1 MNILLTVIVFIV
13 IFSLIVL
20 IHEFGHFFVAKREGV
35 KVEEFGFGLPPR
47 AYGIKRGDT
56 IYSLNWLPFGGFIR
70 MFGEDS
76 KDAKMITHPDSFMS
90 KSIGA
95 RSRIIVAGVLMNFL
109 LSIVLLSVGF
119 SIGIKPLMVSEED
132 ILANISNGTIETAN
146 GVLIKEVA
154 SKSHAEDLGLKAGD
168 AVIQID
174 GKDITDFD
182 ALKKSVA
189 VISDKWPVLK
199 VRRGDSVMN
208 IELRGKTGVE
218 SGITFYDAFFLPRV
232 IVKDVKKDSE
242 ISRAGLRDKDIIL
255 SMNSEQ
261 IYDMGRAQSVIN
273 ENSLIKFVVSR
284 DYKSFEFTANLPL
297 QKTVIASDVLADGS
311 AFKAG
316 FLKND
321 YILQVNKQNVF
332 TPKQVIE
339 EVTKYKN
346 VQTSFVVD
354 REGKRLTLYAV
365 PNAEGQ
371 IGLMLSSVFSP
382 DSIQFGSYLTSVPTS
397 LIKINDVSYP
407 VHEAVWK
414 SITESKRLAVFT
426 VGMFGRLVEDI
437 FGTLE
442 VPQGVSGPVG
452 IAHMTYVFVKEG
464 FSSVLRFTALLSL
477 SLAVI
482 NILPFPGLDGGR
494 LLFVLIEGVTGKRVN
509 QKVESWIHLI
519 GFFALLFLIVMVT
532 YKDILSL
539 I

>member
-1 MNILLTVIVFIV
+1 MT
-13 IFSLIVL
+13 
-20 IHEFGHFFVAKREGV
+20 
-35 KVEEFGFGLPPR
+35 
-47 AYGIKRGDT
+47 
-56 IYSLNWLPFGGFIR
+56 WL
-70 MFGEDS
+70 
-76 KDAKMITHPDSFMS
+76 
-90 KSIGA
+90 
-95 RSRIIVAGVLMNFL
+95 
-109 LSIVLLSVGF
+109 
-119 SIGIKPLMVSEED
+119 
-132 ILANISNGTIETAN
+132 
-146 GVLIKEVA
+146 
-154 SKSHAEDLGLKAGD
+154 
-168 AVIQID
+168 
-174 GKDITDFD
+174 
-182 ALKKSVA
+182 
-189 VISDKWPVLK
+189 
-199 VRRGDSVMN
+199 
-208 IELRGKTGVE
+208 
-218 SGITFYDAFFLPRV
+218 
-232 IVKDVKKDSE
+232 
-242 ISRAGLRDKDIIL
+242 
-255 SMNSEQ
+255 
-261 IYDMGRAQSVIN
+261 
-273 ENSLIKFVVSR
+273 
-284 DYKSFEFTANLPL
+284 
-297 QKTVIASDVLADGS
+297 
-311 AFKAG
+311 
-316 FLKND
+316 
-321 YILQVNKQNVF
+321 YILQVNKKNVF
-332 TPKQVIE
+332 TPKQVID

-346 VQTSFVVD
+346 IQTAFSID

-382 DSIQFGSYLTSVPTS
+382 DSIQFGSYLTSIPTS
-397 LIKINDVSYP
+397 LIKINDVKYP
-407 VHEAVWK
+407 VYEAVWK